1 MLNIGVLV
9 NPVAGIGGAVGLKG
23 SDGADIQAEARR
35 RGGLPRG
42 AERLRSLFASA
53 PELAT
58 QLRWFSAG
66 GEMGASVLA
75 AIGVAAECVHEP
87 GTPPSPEDTQAVARI
102 LRERGVDLLLFFGGD
117 GTARD
122 ILDAVQDSVPV
133 LGVPSGVKMH
143 SGVFATS
150 PRAAAEVLQRLV
162 AGGLVAARLA
172 DVRDVDEQALR
183 DGRTGSRF
191 YGELRVPEL
200 TGFVQ
205 HTKVSGREDE
215 GLAVEEVVQGAVSE
229 FDGCTAPLVFGP
241 GGTLLAVK
249 QAFGGNGTLLG
260 FDVRMADGSWLL
272 DVTGQT
278 LETLT
283 HAKLLLGFGG
293 GQGILIGRGNQQL
306 TPAFLRTLNPL
317 QDVRILATR
326 SKIASLE
333 GRPLLLDTGD
343 AALDG
348 AWAGLWE
355 VLVGYDDRLFYQVTH
370 A

>member
-1 MLNIGVLV
+1 MLKVGVLV

-23 SDGADIQAEARR
+23 SDGSDIQAEARR
-35 RGGLPRG
+35 RGGRPRG
-42 AERLRSLFASA
+42 ADRLLALFATS
-53 PELAT
+53 PDLAT
-58 QLRWFSAG
+58 RMRWFAG
-66 GEMGASVLA
+66 GGAMGADVLA
-75 AIGVAAECVHEP
+75 EAGVECESLHEP
-87 GTPPSPEDTQAVARI
+87 GTDTSSADTQAVAR
-102 LRERGVDLLLFFGGD
+102 RMRDRGVDLILFFGGD

-150 PRAAAEVLQRLV
+150 PRAAAEVLGRL
-162 AGGLVAARLA
+162 ADGGLVAARLA
-172 DVRDVDEQALR
+172 DVRDVDEAALR

-200 TGFVQ
+200 AGFVQ

-215 GLAVEEVVQGAVSE
+215 GLAVEEVVQGVLAE
-229 FDGCTAPLVFGP
+229 FEACTSPLVFGP

-249 QAFGGNGTLLG
+249 EAFGCSGTLLG
-260 FDVRMADGSWLL
+260 FDVRMADGTWQL
-272 DVTGQT
+272 DVTSHM
-278 LETLT
+278 LEALEQ
-283 HAKLLLGFGG
+283 AKLLLGFGG

-306 TPAFLRTLNPL
+306 TPTFLHTLTPA
-317 QDVRILATR
+317 QDVCILATR

-333 GRPLLLDTGD
+333 GRSLLLDTGD
-343 AALDG
+343 AALDE

>member
-1 MLNIGVLV
+1 MLKVGVV
-9 NPVAGIGGAVGLKG
+9 INPVAGIGGAVGLKG

-35 RGGLPRG
+35 RGGRPRG
-42 AERLRSLFASA
+42 ADRLQSLFAAA
-53 PELAT
+53 PELARRI
-58 QLRWFSAG
+58 RWFAG
-66 GEMGASVLA
+66 GGSMGAEVLA
-75 AIGVAAECVHEP
+75 GIGVQAETMHEP
-87 GTPPSPEDTQAVARI
+87 ASVTSPADTQAVARCM
-102 LRERGVDLLLFFGGD
+102 RDHGVDLILFFGGD

-162 AGGLVAARLA
+162 EGGLVAVRLA
-172 DVRDVDEQALR
+172 DVRDVDEAALR

-200 TGFVQ
+200 AGFVQ
-205 HTKVSGREDE
+205 HTKISGREDE
-215 GLAVEEVVQGAVSE
+215 ALAVEEVVQGALAE
-229 FDGCTAPLVFGP
+229 FEGCEVPLVCGP
-241 GGTLLAVK
+241 GGTLRAIK
-249 QAFGGNGTLLG
+249 QALGCSGTLLG
-260 FDVRMADGSWLL
+260 FDVRLADGTWQQ
-272 DVTGQT
+272 DVTGQM
-278 LETLT
+278 LEALPQ
-283 HAKLLLGFGG
+283 ARLLLGFGG

-306 TPAFLRTLNPL
+306 TPAFLNSLAPAR
-317 QDVRILATR
+317 DVRIIATR
-326 SKIASLE
+326 GKIASLE

-343 AALDG
+343 AALDA